1 MNKQEFLVL
10 LQSLGRIEL
19 MIKSIM
25 EEKYGRKETNRVYK
39 EIVKI
44 IDNNI
49 KLSTSLDEPLSG
61 QMSMKNFDEKNG
73 YEAAHQIDKIKA
85 EESDNYG
92 DKQK

>member
-1 MNKQEFLVL
+1 MNKQEFIVL

-44 IDNNI
+44 VDDNI
-49 KLSTSLDEPLSG
+49 KLPTSLDEQIPG
-61 QMSMKNFDEKNG
+61 QMT
-73 YEAAHQIDKIKA
+73 IDDFMG
-85 EESDNYG
+85 ESHESN
-92 DKQK
+92 

>member
-1 MNKQEFLVL
+1 MNNKQEFVVL

-44 IDNNI
+44 VDNNI
-49 KLSTSLDEPLSG
+49 KLPTSLDEPLSG
-61 QMSMKNFDEKNG
+61 QMSM
-73 YEAAHQIDKIKA
+73 
-85 EESDNYG
+85 EESHESN
-92 DKQK
+92 

>member
-1 MNKQEFLVL
+1 MNNKQEFVVL

-44 IDNNI
+44 VDN
-49 KLSTSLDEPLSG
+49 KLPTSLDEDSHYH
-61 QMSMKNFDEKNG
+61 QMT
-73 YEAAHQIDKIKA
+73 IDDLM
-85 EESDNYG
+85 EGNNESN
-92 DKQK
+92 

>member
-1 MNKQEFLVL
+1 MNNKQEFVVL

-44 IDNNI
+44 IDDNI
-49 KLSTSLDEPLSG
+49 KLPTSLDEDSHYHR
-61 QMSMKNFDEKNG
+61 MT
-73 YEAAHQIDKIKA
+73 IDDLM
-85 EESDNYG
+85 EGNP
-92 DKQK
+92 

>member
-1 MNKQEFLVL
+1 MNKQEFVVL

-39 EIVKI
+39 KIVKI

-49 KLSTSLDEPLSG
+49 KLPTSLDED
-61 QMSMKNFDEKNG
+61 QHYYRRN
-73 YEAAHQIDKIKA
+73 IDDLM
-85 EESDNYG
+85 EGNNESN
-92 DKQK
+92 

>member
-1 MNKQEFLVL
+1 MNKQELVVL

-44 IDNNI
+44 IDDNI
-49 KLSTSLDEPLSG
+49 KLPTSLDEQIPG
-61 QMSMKNFDEKNG
+61 QMSIEDLM
-73 YEAAHQIDKIKA
+73 
-85 EESDNYG
+85 EESHESN
-92 DKQK
+92 

>member
-1 MNKQEFLVL
+1 MNKEAFVVL

-44 IDNNI
+44 IDDNI
-49 KLSTSLDEPLSG
+49 KLPTSLDEQIPG
-61 QMSMKNFDEKNG
+61 QMNMEDFD
-73 YEAAHQIDKIKA
+73 QRL
-85 EESDNYG
+85 
-92 DKQK
+92 

>member
-1 MNKQEFLVL
+1 MNNKQEFVVL

-44 IDNNI
+44 VDNNI
-49 KLSTSLDEPLSG
+49 KLPTSLDEDFHYH
-61 QMSMKNFDEKNG
+61 QMT
-73 YEAAHQIDKIKA
+73 IDDLM
-85 EESDNYG
+85 EGNNESN
-92 DKQK
+92 

>member
-1 MNKQEFLVL
+1 MNKEGFVVL

-44 IDNNI
+44 IDDNI
-49 KLSTSLDEPLSG
+49 KLPTSLDEQIPG
-61 QMSMKNFDEKNG
+61 QMNM
-73 YEAAHQIDKIKA
+73 
-85 EESDNYG
+85 EESHESN
-92 DKQK
+92 

>member
-1 MNKQEFLVL
+1 MNRQEFITL

-44 IDNNI
+44 IDDNI
-49 KLSTSLDEPLSG
+49 KLPTSLDEDPHYH
-61 QMSMKNFDEKNG
+61 QMSMEEILN
-73 YEAAHQIDKIKA
+73 
-85 EESDNYG
+85 EESN
-92 DKQK
+92 

>member
-1 MNKQEFLVL
+1 MNNKQEFVVL

-44 IDNNI
+44 IDN
-49 KLSTSLDEPLSG
+49 KLPTSLDEPLPG
-61 QMSMKNFDEKNG
+61 QMT
-73 YEAAHQIDKIKA
+73 IDDLM
-85 EESDNYG
+85 EGNN
-92 DKQK
+92 

>member
-1 MNKQEFLVL
+1 MNKEEFVVI

-44 IDNNI
+44 IDDNI
-49 KLSTSLDEPLSG
+49 KLATSLDEPIPG
-61 QMSMKNFDEKNG
+61 QTNTEGNN
-73 YEAAHQIDKIKA
+73 E
-85 EESDNYG
+85 NN
-92 DKQK
+92 

>member
-1 MNKQEFLVL
+1 MNKEGFVVL

-44 IDNNI
+44 IDDNI
-49 KLSTSLDEPLSG
+49 KLPTSLDEQIPG
-61 QMSMKNFDEKNG
+61 QMNMEDFD
-73 YEAAHQIDKIKA
+73 QRL
-85 EESDNYG
+85 
-92 DKQK
+92 

>member
-1 MNKQEFLVL
+1 MNKQEFIVL

-39 EIVKI
+39 KIVKI
-44 IDNNI
+44 IDDNI
-49 KLSTSLDEPLSG
+49 KLPTSLDEQIPG
-61 QMSMKNFDEKNG
+61 QM
-73 YEAAHQIDKIKA
+73 IK
-85 EESDNYG
+85 EESENYG

>member
-1 MNKQEFLVL
+1 MNNKQEFVVL

-44 IDNNI
+44 IDDNI
-49 KLSTSLDEPLSG
+49 KLPTSLDEQIPG
-61 QMSMKNFDEKNG
+61 QMT
-73 YEAAHQIDKIKA
+73 IDDLM
-85 EESDNYG
+85 EGNNESN
-92 DKQK
+92 

>member
-1 MNKQEFLVL
+1 MNKQELVVL

-44 IDNNI
+44 IDDNL
-49 KLSTSLDEPLSG
+49 KLPTSLDEPLPG
-61 QMSMKNFDEKNG
+61 QMT
-73 YEAAHQIDKIKA
+73 IDDLM
-85 EESDNYG
+85 EESHESN
-92 DKQK
+92 KSTIIH

>member
-1 MNKQEFLVL
+1 MNKQELVVL

-44 IDNNI
+44 IDDNI
-49 KLSTSLDEPLSG
+49 KLPTSLDEPLPG
-61 QMSMKNFDEKNG
+61 QMTIEDLM
-73 YEAAHQIDKIKA
+73 
-85 EESDNYG
+85 EESHESN
-92 DKQK
+92 KSTIIR